1 MLFKAGYKLEHPGI
15 VLWEEYL
22 KPRSI
27 TQTRFAR
34 DLNISFARANELLN
48 GKRGFTPDTAL
59 RVAKYLGTTAEYWMN
74 WQSAYELQRT
84 EKPAARNTEKSPPP
98 GERDC
103 V

>member
-1 MLFKAGYKLEHPGI
+1 MSLQIGFKLEHPGV

-59 RVAKYLGTTAEYWMN
+59 RVAKYLRTTAEYWMN

-84 EKPAARNTEKSPPP
+84 ERSRRKEYRKIPTA
-98 GERDC
+98 